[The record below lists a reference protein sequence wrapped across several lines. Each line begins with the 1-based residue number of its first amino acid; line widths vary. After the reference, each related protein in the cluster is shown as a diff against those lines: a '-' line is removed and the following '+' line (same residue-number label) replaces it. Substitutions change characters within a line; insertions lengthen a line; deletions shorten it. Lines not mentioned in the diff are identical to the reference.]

1 VEDINTS
8 IFSIVTI
15 LLGILIGFLLTNF
28 FAKTKLSSSEKACK
42 QIIENANKEAES
54 IKKEAQLQAKEEA
67 YQIIR
72 KSEIECQQKRNKLEN
87 INEQL
92 IKKSNNLVQKLELI
106 EKRQKDITIKE
117 QGVEKKSQEINQI
130 YQKQRDELVRISRLN
145 IEEAKKELLS
155 RLEKELDHEAGKLIK
170 SVEEQAKEDGEK
182 KVRNIIALAIQ
193 RYSSDYTVESTIS
206 VVPLPNEDMKGRIIG
221 REGRN
226 IRTFERITGVDLI
239 VDDTPEAVII
249 SGFDPIRREI
259 ARIALEKLITD
270 GRIQP
275 ARIEEVIENSKKIVE
290 TNIKEEGEKAVFDTN
305 VRNVSPKLIHILGK
319 LKYRTSYGQNVLQHS
334 KEVAYFAG
342 IMADELGLNA
352 TFCKRA
358 GLLHDIGKAAD
369 MEIEGPHA
377 IIGAD
382 IARKNG
388 ESQKIVNAIAAH
400 HEDEKPE
407 TVEAILVQAA
417 DAISASRPG
426 ARREMLETYIKRLK
440 QLEEI
445 ANSFEG
451 VEKCYAIQA
460 GREIRIIVNPE
471 EIDDYLSAKLSRD
484 ISKKVEKNIDYPGQV
499 KVNVIRET
507 RSVEYAK

>member
-117 QGVEKKSQEINQI
+117 QEVEKKSQEINQI

>member
-1 VEDINTS
+1 M
-8 IFSIVTI
+8 
-15 LLGILIGFLLTNF
+15 
-28 FAKTKLSSSEKACK
+28 
-42 QIIENANKEAES
+42 IENAEKEAES
-54 IKKEAQLQAKEEA
+54 IKKEAKIQAKEES

-72 KSEIECQQKRNKLEN
+72 KSEVECQQKRNQLEN

-106 EKRQKDITIKE
+106 EKRQKSLALKE
-117 QGVEKKSQEINQI
+117 QEVDKKVEEINQI
-130 YQKQRDELVRISRLN
+130 YQKQRDELVRISGLDV
-145 IEEAKKELLS
+145 EEAKSDLLS
-155 RLEKELDHEAGKLIK
+155 RLEKELKHEAGKIIK
-170 SVEEQAKEDGEK
+170 GIEEQAKEDGEK
-182 KVRNIIALAIQ
+182 KARNIISLAIQ
-193 RYSSDYTVESTIS
+193 RYASEYTVESTIS
-206 VVPLPNEDMKGRIIG
+206 VVSLPNEDMKGRIIG

-226 IRTFERITGVDLI
+226 IRTFERIAGVDLI

-275 ARIEEVIENSKKIVE
+275 ARIEEVIENSRKIVE
-290 TNIKEEGEKAVFDTN
+290 NNIKEEGEKAVFDTN
-305 VRNVSPKLIHILGK
+305 VRNVHPKLIITLGK

-334 KEVAYFAG
+334 KEVAYLAG
-342 IMADELGLNA
+342 IMADELGLNVV
-352 TFCKRA
+352 FCKRA

-377 IIGAD
+377 LIGAD

-388 ESQKIVNAIAAH
+388 ETPKIVNAIAAH

-407 TVEAILVQAA
+407 TVEAVLIQAA

-426 ARREMLETYIKRLK
+426 ARREMLETYIKRLN

-451 VEKCYAIQA
+451 VEKSFAIQA

-471 EIDDYLSAKLSRD
+471 EIDDYLAAKLSRD
-484 ISKKVEKNIDYPGQV
+484 ISRKVEKNIDYPGQV

>member
-1 VEDINTS
+1 MKDINTS
-8 IFSIVTI
+8 IFSIATI

-28 FAKTKLSSSEKACK
+28 FAKTRLSSSEKACK

-117 QGVEKKSQEINQI
+117 QEVEKKSQEINQI

-145 IEEAKKELLS
+145 IEEAKKDLLS

-206 VVPLPNEDMKGRIIG
+206 VVTLPNEDMKGRIIG

-305 VRNVSPKLIHILGK
+305 VRNVSPKLINILGK

-377 IIGAD
+377 LIGAD

-484 ISKKVEKNIDYPGQV
+484 ISKKIEKNIDYPGQV

>member
-1 VEDINTS
+1 M
-8 IFSIVTI
+8 
-15 LLGILIGFLLTNF
+15 
-28 FAKTKLSSSEKACK
+28 
-42 QIIENANKEAES
+42 IENATKEAES
-54 IKKEAQLQAKEEA
+54 IKKEAQLQAKEES

-72 KSEIECQQKRNKLEN
+72 RSEIECQQKRNKLEN

-92 IKKSNNLVQKLELI
+92 IKKSNSLVQKLELI
-106 EKRQKDITIKE
+106 ENKQKQLNIKE
-117 QGVEKKSQEINQI
+117 EEIEKNISEVNHL
-130 YQKQRDELVRISRLN
+130 YQKQKDELLRISGLN
-145 IEEAKKELLS
+145 VEDAKKDLLE
-155 RLEKELDHEAGKLIK
+155 RLEKEVSHESGKIIKLI
-170 SVEEQAKEDGEK
+170 EEQAKEEGEK
-182 KVRNIIALAIQ
+182 KAQEIISLAIQ
-193 RYSSDYTVESTIS
+193 RYASEYTVETTIS
-206 VVPLPNEDMKGRIIG
+206 VVSLPNEEMKGRIIG

-226 IRTFERITGVDLI
+226 IRTFERIAGVDLI

-249 SGFDPIRREI
+249 SGFDPIRREV

-275 ARIEEVIENSKKIVE
+275 ARIEEVIANSKKIVE
-290 TNIKEEGEKAVFDTN
+290 NNIKEEGEKAVFDTN
-305 VRNVSPKLIHILGK
+305 VRNLNPKLVTILGK

-334 KEVAYFAG
+334 KEVAYLSG
-342 IMADELGLNA
+342 IMAEELGLNA
-352 TFCKRA
+352 SLCKRA
-358 GLLHDIGKAAD
+358 GLLHDIGKSAD

-377 IIGAD
+377 LIGAD

-388 ESQKIVNAIAAH
+388 EAPKVVNAIAAH
-400 HEDEKPE
+400 HEDEKADSI
-407 TVEAILVQAA
+407 EAVIIQAA

-426 ARREMLETYIKRLK
+426 ARREMLETYIKRLQ

-451 VEKCYAIQA
+451 VDKSYAIQA

-471 EIDDYLSAKLSRD
+471 EIDDYLAAKLSRD
-484 ISKKVEKNIDYPGQV
+484 ISRKVEKNIDYPGQV

>member
-1 VEDINTS
+1 MEDINTS

-206 VVPLPNEDMKGRIIG
+206 VVTLPNEDMKGRIIG

-305 VRNVSPKLIHILGK
+305 VRNVSPKLINILGK

>member
-1 VEDINTS
+1 MKAINIYIIS
-8 IFSIVTI
+8 ITVI
-15 LLGILIGFLLTNF
+15 LIGILIGYFLANF
-28 FAKTKLSSSEKACK
+28 IAKTKLSNADETAKK
-42 QIIENANKEAES
+42 IIENAKKEAES
-54 IKKEAQLQAKEEA
+54 IKKEAQLQAKEES
-67 YQIIR
+67 YQIIKR
-72 KSEIECQQKRNKLEN
+72 SELECQQKRNKLES

-92 IKKSNNLVQKLELI
+92 IQKSNSLVQKIELI
-106 EKRQKDITIKE
+106 ENKQKQIEVKE
-117 QGVEKKSQEINQI
+117 KEVEQKLKEADQL
-130 YQKQRDELVRISRLN
+130 YQKQKDELLRISRLN
-145 IEEAKKELLS
+145 TEEAKQDLLS
-155 RLEKELDHEAGKLIK
+155 RLEKEVSHEAGKIIK
-170 SVEEQAKEDGEK
+170 SIEDQAKEEAEK
-182 KVRNIIALAIQ
+182 KAQNIISLAIQ
-193 RYSSDYTVESTIS
+193 RYSSEYTVESTIS

-226 IRTFERITGVDLI
+226 IRTFERIAGVDLI

-290 TNIKEEGEKAVFDTN
+290 NNIKEEGEKAIFETN
-305 VRNVSPKLIHILGK
+305 VRNLNPKLITILGK

-342 IMADELGLNA
+342 IMADELGLNSNL
-352 TFCKRA
+352 CRRA
-358 GLLHDIGKAAD
+358 GLLHDIGKSAD

-377 IIGAD
+377 LIGAD

-388 ESQKIVNAIAAH
+388 ESPKIINAIAAH

-407 TVEAILVQAA
+407 SIEAILIQAA

-426 ARREMLETYIKRLK
+426 ARREMLETYIKRLH

-451 VEKCYAIQA
+451 VEKSYAIQA
-460 GREIRIIVNPE
+460 GREIRIIVNPV
-471 EIDDYLSAKLSRD
+471 EIDDYLAAKLSRD
-484 ISKKVEKNIDYPGQV
+484 ISKKVEKNIDYPGQI

>member
-8 IFSIVTI
+8 IFSIATI

-117 QGVEKKSQEINQI
+117 QEVEKRSQEINQI
-130 YQKQRDELVRISRLN
+130 YQKQRDELVRISKLN
-145 IEEAKKELLS
+145 IEEAKKDLLS

-305 VRNVSPKLIHILGK
+305 VRNVSPKLINILGK

-377 IIGAD
+377 LIGAD

>member
-8 IFSIVTI
+8 IFSIATI

-117 QGVEKKSQEINQI
+117 QEVEKKSQEINQI
-130 YQKQRDELVRISRLN
+130 YQKQRDELVRISGLN
-145 IEEAKKELLS
+145 IEEAKKDLLS

>member
-1 VEDINTS
+1 MKAINTS
-8 IFSIVTI
+8 IFSIATI
-15 LLGILIGFLLTNF
+15 LFGILIGFLLTNF
-28 FAKTKLSSSEKACK
+28 FAKTKLSSSEKTCN
-42 QIIENANKEAES
+42 QIIENAKKEAES
-54 IKKEAQLQAKEEA
+54 IKKEAHLQAKEES

-72 KSEIECQQKRNKLEN
+72 KSENECQQKRNKLEN

-106 EKRQKDITIKE
+106 EKKQKDIVFKE
-117 QGVEKKSQEINQI
+117 QEVDNKAQEINKI
-130 YQKQRDELVRISRLN
+130 YQKQRDELARISKLD
-145 IEEAKKELLS
+145 IEEAKQDLLGK
-155 RLEKELDHEAGKLIK
+155 LEKELDHEAGKLIK
-170 SVEEQAKEDGEK
+170 SIEEQAKEEGEK
-182 KVRNIIALAIQ
+182 KARNIIALSIQ

-206 VVPLPNEDMKGRIIG
+206 VVSLPNEDMKGRIIG

-226 IRTFERITGVDLI
+226 IRTFERIAGVDLI

-249 SGFDPIRREI
+249 SGFDPVRREI

-290 TNIKEEGEKAVFDTN
+290 SSIKEEGEKAVFDTN
-305 VRNVSPKLIHILGK
+305 VRNVNPKLINILGK

-334 KEVAYFAG
+334 KEVAYFSG

-352 TFCKRA
+352 NFCKRA

-377 IIGAD
+377 LIGAD

-388 ESQKIVNAIAAH
+388 ESPNIINAIASH

-426 ARREMLETYIKRLK
+426 ARREMLETYIKRLS

-484 ISKKVEKNIDYPGQV
+484 ISKKIEKNIDYPGQV

>member
-1 VEDINTS
+1 MKAINTS

-15 LLGILIGFLLTNF
+15 LLGILIGFFLTNF
-28 FAKTKLSSSEKACK
+28 FSKTRLSSSEKACK
-42 QIIENANKEAES
+42 QIIENGKKEAES
-54 IKKEAQLQAKEEA
+54 IKKEAQLHAKEEA

-106 EKRQKDITIKE
+106 EKRQKELTDKE
-117 QGVEKKSQEINQI
+117 QEIDKKLQETNQL
-130 YQKQRDELVRISRLN
+130 YQKQRDELVRISALN
-145 IEEAKKELLS
+145 IEVAKKELLS
-155 RLEKELDHEAGKLIK
+155 KLEKELDHDAGKMIK
-170 SVEEQAKEDGEK
+170 NIEEQAKEDGEK
-182 KVRNIIALAIQ
+182 KARNIISLAIQ
-193 RYSSDYTVESTIS
+193 RYSSEYTVESTIS
-206 VVPLPNEDMKGRIIG
+206 VVSLPNEDMKGRIIG

-226 IRTFERITGVDLI
+226 IRTFERIAGVDLI

-275 ARIEEVIENSKKIVE
+275 ARIEEILENSKKIVE
-290 TNIKEEGEKAVFDTN
+290 NSIKEEGEKAVFDTN
-305 VRNVSPKLIHILGK
+305 VRNVSPKLITILGK

-334 KEVAYFAG
+334 KEVSYFAG
-342 IMADELGLNA
+342 IMADELGLN
-352 TFCKRA
+352 TSFCKRA

-377 IIGAD
+377 VIGAD

-388 ESQKIVNAIAAH
+388 ESPKIVNAIAAH

-407 TVEAILVQAA
+407 TVEAILIQAA

-499 KVNVIRET
+499 KINVIRET
-507 RSVEYAK
+507 RSIEYAK

>member
-1 VEDINTS
+1 MKAINTS
-8 IFSIVTI
+8 IFSIATI

-28 FAKTKLSSSEKACK
+28 FAKTKLSSSEKASK

-67 YQIIR
+67 YQVIR

-117 QGVEKKSQEINQI
+117 QENEKKSQEINYI
-130 YQKQRDELVRISRLN
+130 YQKQRDELVRISKLN
-145 IEEAKKELLS
+145 IEEAKKDLLN
-155 RLEKELDHEAGKLIK
+155 RLEKELAHEAGKLIK
-170 SVEEQAKEDGEK
+170 TVEEQAKENAEK

-206 VVPLPNEDMKGRIIG
+206 VVSLPNEDMKGRIIG

-226 IRTFERITGVDLI
+226 IRTFERIAGVDLI

-275 ARIEEVIENSKKIVE
+275 ARIEEVIESSKKIVE
-290 TNIKEEGEKAVFDTN
+290 NSIKEEGEKAVFDTN
-305 VRNVSPKLIHILGK
+305 VRNLSPKLVNILGK

-342 IMADELGLNA
+342 IMADELGLNS
-352 TFCKRA
+352 TFCRRA

-377 IIGAD
+377 LIGAD

-451 VEKCYAIQA
+451 VDKCYAIQA

-471 EIDDYLSAKLSRD
+471 DIDDYLSAKLSRD
-484 ISKKVEKNIDYPGQV
+484 ISKKIEKNIDYPGQV

>member
-1 VEDINTS
+1 MEDINTS
-8 IFSIVTI
+8 IFSIATI

-92 IKKSNNLVQKLELI
+92 IKKSNNLVQKLEMI

-130 YQKQRDELVRISRLN
+130 YQKQRDELARISGLN
-145 IEEAKKELLS
+145 IEEAKKDLLS

-305 VRNVSPKLIHILGK
+305 VRNVSPKLINILGK

-377 IIGAD
+377 LIGAD

-388 ESQKIVNAIAAH
+388 ESPKIVNAIASH

-484 ISKKVEKNIDYPGQV
+484 ISKKIEKNIDYPGQV